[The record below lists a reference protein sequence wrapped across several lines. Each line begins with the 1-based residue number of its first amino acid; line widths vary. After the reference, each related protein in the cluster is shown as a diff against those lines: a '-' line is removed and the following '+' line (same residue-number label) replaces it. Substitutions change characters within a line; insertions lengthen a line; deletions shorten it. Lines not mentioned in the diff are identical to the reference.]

1 MKAIMNLKAL
11 KTTQELQTFLD
22 GTQAIVF
29 SVPGDKTARYDFIQ
43 SALKQFHYRAL
54 NKRQKGIVIRFLLQ
68 VTAYSRQQL
77 TRLIHQ
83 YLKAGVVQQRKSH
96 KPAGFKQKY
105 AATDITLLAK
115 MDERYDTPSGA
126 VIKKLCE
133 RAFSVFDETE
143 YENIAN
149 ISVSH
154 LYNIRGSTDYQ
165 KQRRTFEK
173 TKSRQ
178 VAIGER
184 RKPNAMG
191 KPGYIRVDTV
201 HQGDQDGIKGV
212 YHINAVDEVTQYE
225 VVLSCSRISEQYL
238 IPVLTE
244 MLETFPFDISGF
256 HADNGSE
263 YINHQVAKLL
273 NKLHIE
279 LTKSRSR
286 QSNDNALAESKN
298 ASVVRK
304 TFGYSHIEQHWAD
317 ELNIFNQEYLNPF
330 LNFHRPCYFPTIFTD
345 DKGKQRK
352 KYRYDKMMTPYEK
365 LKSLEQAG
373 NYLKEALSFEQLD
386 KEAYKMSDN
395 KFTDRMNLA
404 KKQLFKQI
412 NEQKKARFLG

>member
-1 MKAIMNLKAL
+1 MNIKDLKN
-11 KTTQELQTFLD
+11 TQELQTFLE
-22 GTQAIVF
+22 GSQSVAF
-29 SVPGDKTARYDFIQ
+29 SVPGDKTARYTFIQ
-43 SALKQFHYRAL
+43 STLKQFHYRAL

-68 VTAYSRQQL
+68 VTQYSRQQL

-83 YLKAGVVQQRKSH
+83 YQESGVVQQRAPH
-96 KPAGFKQKY
+96 KPPGFKQKY
-105 AATDITLLAK
+105 TSSDIALLAE
-115 MDERYDTPSGA
+115 MDERHNTPSGA

-133 RAFSVFDETE
+133 RAYSVFNETE
-143 YENIAN
+143 YENIAS

-154 LYNIRGSTDYQ
+154 LYNLRGSNGYQ
-165 KQRRTFEK
+165 KQRRTFDK
-173 TKSRQ
+173 TQSRQ

-184 RKPNAMG
+184 RKPNAEG

-225 VVLSCSRISEQYL
+225 VVLSCSRISEQFL

-244 MLETFPFDISGF
+244 MLEIFPFNISGF

-286 QSNDNALAESKN
+286 HSNDNALAESKN

-317 ELNIFNQEYLNPF
+317 ELNIFNREHLNPF
-330 LNFHRPCYFPTIFTD
+330 LNYHRPCYFPTIIID
-345 DKGKQRK
+345 EKGKQRK
-352 KYRYDKMMTPYEK
+352 KYHYDKMMTPYEK
-365 LKSLEQAG
+365 LKSLDNAKD
-373 NYLKEALSFEQLD
+373 YLKESLSFEQLD
-386 KEAYKMSDN
+386 KDAYKISDN
-395 KFTDRMNLA
+395 KAADKMNLA

-412 NEQKKARFLG
+412 YEQKKA

>member
-1 MKAIMNLKAL
+1 M
-11 KTTQELQTFLD
+11 
-22 GTQAIVF
+22 
-29 SVPGDKTARYDFIQ
+29 
-43 SALKQFHYRAL
+43 
-54 NKRQKGIVIRFLLQ
+54 IRFLLQ

-83 YLKAGVVQQRKSH
+83 YLRAGVIQQRTPH

-105 AATDITLLAK
+105 TATDIALLAK

-143 YENIAN
+143 YENIAH

-154 LYNIRGSTDYQ
+154 LYNIRGSTGYQ

-184 RKPNAMG
+184 RQPNAEG

-201 HQGDQDGIKGV
+201 HQGDQDGVKGV

-225 VVLSCSRISEQYL
+225 VVLSCSRISEQFL

-317 ELNIFNQEYLNPF
+317 ELNVFNREYLNPF
-330 LNFHRPCYFPTIFTD
+330 LNDHRPCYFPTIVTD
-345 DKGKQRK
+345 EKGKQRK

-365 LKSLEQAG
+365 LKSLEQAK
-373 NYLKEALSFEQLD
+373 NYLKESLSFEQLD
-386 KEAYKMSDN
+386 KNAYEMSDN
-395 KFTDRMNLA
+395 KFTDQMNLA

-412 NEQKKARFLG
+412 NEQKKA

>member
-1 MKAIMNLKAL
+1 MNLKNL
-11 KTTQELQTFLD
+11 TNTEELQSLLE
-22 GTQAIVF
+22 GSQSVAF
-29 SVPGDKTARYDFIQ
+29 SIPGNKTARYTFIQ
-43 SALKQFHYRAL
+43 STLKQFHYRAL

-68 VTAYSRQQL
+68 VTQYSRQQL
-77 TRLIHQ
+77 TRLINQ
-83 YLKAGVVQQRKSH
+83 YLKAGVIQQRAPH
-96 KPAGFKQKY
+96 KPPGFKQKY
-105 AATDITLLAK
+105 TASDIALLAE
-115 MDERYDTPSGA
+115 MDERHNTPSGA

-133 RAFSVFDETE
+133 RAYSVFNETE
-143 YENIAN
+143 YKNIAS

-154 LYNIRGSTDYQ
+154 LYNLRGSSGYQ

-173 TKSRQ
+173 TQSRQ
-178 VAIGER
+178 IAIGER
-184 RKPNAMG
+184 RKPNAEG

-225 VVLSCSRISEQYL
+225 VVLSCSRISEQFL

-244 MLETFPFDISGF
+244 MLGIFPFDINGF

-286 QSNDNALAESKN
+286 HSNDNALAESKN

-317 ELNIFNQEYLNPF
+317 ELNIFNRAHLNPF
-330 LNFHRPCYFPTIFTD
+330 LNYHRPCYFPTIVID
-345 DKGKQRK
+345 DKGKERK
-352 KYRYDKMMTPYEK
+352 KYHYDKMMTPYEK
-365 LKSLEQAG
+365 LKTLDNAKD
-373 NYLKEALSFEQLD
+373 YLKERLSFEQLD
-386 KEAYKMSDN
+386 KEAYKISDN
-395 KFTDRMNLA
+395 KAADKMNLA

-412 NEQKKARFLG
+412 FEQKKA

>member
-1 MKAIMNLKAL
+1 
-11 KTTQELQTFLD
+11 
-22 GTQAIVF
+22 
-29 SVPGDKTARYDFIQ
+29 
-43 SALKQFHYRAL
+43 
-54 NKRQKGIVIRFLLQ
+54 
-68 VTAYSRQQL
+68 
-77 TRLIHQ
+77 
-83 YLKAGVVQQRKSH
+83 
-96 KPAGFKQKY
+96 
-105 AATDITLLAK
+105 

-133 RAFSVFDETE
+133 RAFSVFDEVE
-143 YENIAN
+143 YENIAH

-154 LYNIRGSTDYQ
+154 LYNIRGSAGYQ

-184 RKPNAMG
+184 RKPRANG

-201 HQGDQDGIKGV
+201 HQGDQGDQDGVKGV

-225 VVLSCSRISEQYL
+225 VVLSCRRISEQFL
-238 IPVLTE
+238 IPILTE

-317 ELNIFNQEYLNPF
+317 ELNVFNREYLNPF
-330 LNFHRPCYFPTIFTD
+330 LNYHRPCYFPAIVTD
-345 DKGKQRK
+345 EKGKQRK
-352 KYRYDKMMTPYEK
+352 KYCYDKMMTPYEK
-365 LKSLEQAG
+365 LKSLEQAE
-373 NYLKEALSFEQLD
+373 NYLKQSLSFEQLD
-386 KEAYKMSDN
+386 KDAYEMSDN
-395 KFTDRMNLA
+395 KFTDQMNLA

-412 NEQKKARFLG
+412 NEQKKGVWLKYDVKL

>member
-11 KTTQELQTFLD
+11 KNTQELQTFLD
-22 GTQAIVF
+22 GAQAVVF
-29 SVPGDKTARYDFIQ
+29 SIPGNTTARYDFIQ
-43 SALKQFHYRAL
+43 STLKQFHYRAL

-83 YLKAGVVQQRKSH
+83 YLKAGVIQQRRAH

-105 AATDITLLAK
+105 TATDIALLVK

-143 YENIAN
+143 HENMAN

-154 LYNIRGSTDYQ
+154 LYNLRGSSGYQ
-165 KQRRTFEK
+165 KQRRSFDK

-225 VVLSCSRISEQYL
+225 VVLSCSRISEQFL

-244 MLETFPFDISGF
+244 MLEIFPFNISGF

-263 YINHQVAKLL
+263 YINHHVAKLL

-317 ELNIFNQEYLNPF
+317 DLNVFNREYLTPF
-330 LNFHRPCYFPTIFTD
+330 LNYHRPCYFPTIFTD

-352 KYRYDKMMTPYEK
+352 KYRYDRMMMPYEK
-365 LKSLEQAG
+365 LKSLEQAE
-373 NYLKEALSFEQLD
+373 NYLKESLSFEQLD

-395 KFTDRMNLA
+395 KFTDLMNLA

-412 NEQKKARFLG
+412 NEQKKA

>member
-1 MKAIMNLKAL
+1 MPGNKA
-11 KTTQELQTFLD
+11 
-22 GTQAIVF
+22 
-29 SVPGDKTARYDFIQ
+29 ARYTFTQ
-43 SALKQFHYRAL
+43 STLKQFHYRAL

-68 VTAYSRQQL
+68 VTHYSRQQL

-83 YLKAGVVQQRKSH
+83 YLEAGVLHLRTPH
-96 KPAGFKQKY
+96 KPPGFKQKY
-105 AATDITLLAK
+105 TATDIALLAK
-115 MDERYDTPSGA
+115 MDERHDTPSGA

-133 RAFSVFDETE
+133 RACSIFNETE
-143 YENIAN
+143 YENIAC

-154 LYNIRGSTDYQ
+154 LYNLRGSGSYQ
-165 KQRRTFEK
+165 KHRRTFDK
-173 TKSRQ
+173 TQSRL

-184 RKPNAMG
+184 RKPNAEG

-225 VVLSCSRISEQYL
+225 IVLSCSRISEQFL

-244 MLETFPFDISGF
+244 MLEIFPFNISGF

-286 QSNDNALAESKN
+286 HSNDNALAESKN

-317 ELNIFNQEYLNPF
+317 ELNIFNREHLNPF
-330 LNFHRPCYFPTIFTD
+330 LNYHRPCYFPTIVID
-345 DKGKQRK
+345 DKGKERK
-352 KYRYDKMMTPYEK
+352 KYHYDKMMTPYEK
-365 LKSLEQAG
+365 LKSLDRAKD
-373 NYLKEALSFEQLD
+373 YLKESLSFEQLD
-386 KEAYKMSDN
+386 KEAYKISDN
-395 KFTDRMNLA
+395 KAADKMNLA

-412 NEQKKARFLG
+412 YEQKKA

>member
-1 MKAIMNLKAL
+1 
-11 KTTQELQTFLD
+11 
-22 GTQAIVF
+22 
-29 SVPGDKTARYDFIQ
+29 
-43 SALKQFHYRAL
+43 
-54 NKRQKGIVIRFLLQ
+54 
-68 VTAYSRQQL
+68 
-77 TRLIHQ
+77 
-83 YLKAGVVQQRKSH
+83 
-96 KPAGFKQKY
+96 
-105 AATDITLLAK
+105 

-154 LYNIRGSTDYQ
+154 LYNIRSSSDYQ

-225 VVLSCSRISEQYL
+225 VVLSCSRISEQFL

-244 MLETFPFDISGF
+244 MLETFPFNISGF

-304 TFGYSHIEQHWAD
+304 TFGYSHIEQHWAN
-317 ELNIFNQEYLNPF
+317 ELNVFNQEYLNPF
-330 LNFHRPCYFPTIFTD
+330 LNFHRPCYFPTTFTD

-373 NYLKEALSFEQLD
+373 NYLKGGMIIS
-386 KEAYKMSDN
+386 
-395 KFTDRMNLA
+395 
-404 KKQLFKQI
+404 
-412 NEQKKARFLG
+412 GV